1 MSETCDENLE
11 TAGLIRQRVRSDQDL
26 MEYCSSRGIHRC
38 YIRKDIYTIR
48 YVISK
53 DNPQSVV
60 IELVPVVFN
69 SDQHMGSY
77 SEALETPN
85 VCDPNFDSSEAF
97 PLELDPHNFKIES
110 L

>member
-1 MSETCDENLE
+1 
-11 TAGLIRQRVRSDQDL
+11 
-26 MEYCSSRGIHRC
+26 
-38 YIRKDIYTIR
+38 
-48 YVISK
+48 
-53 DNPQSVV
+53 VV